1 MSFDIRMEAYQRDE
15 RVLAPSAANDENI
28 PGVSEDVRTH
38 HTAMT
43 SSRGPENRKP
53 RVDPEVAYKKA
64 LDAALTKSK
73 W

>member
-15 RVLAPSAANDENI
+15 RVLAPSVANDENI
-28 PGVSEDVRTH
+28 PEVSGDVRTH

-43 SSRGPENRKP
+43 SSRGTQNREQ
-53 RVDPEVAYKKA
+53 RVDPEVVYKKA